1 MHKLHPQPTSRNFDQ
16 PPWSFWW
23 SLVILT
29 ISASRLYSIFWNL
42 VEICLSNITFTL
54 ETALVNCCLLVAY
67 LVWWDLLR
75 WWLWDYIKETPTNSG
90 NFSYIGNV
98 GNETIYRPSLT
109 IDLHH
114 LYSGWIPNLKTEAS
128 LVVWSWPEVPQVDTA
143 EVVAPYF
150 WSSFSSLATPVIVI
164 IGVLEFNIND
174 GPTLGCDWSTYCS
187 GKNYNSLLFSVMT
200 I

>member
-1 MHKLHPQPTSRNFDQ
+1 MITTRAPDGANNQWKKSPIEFYPGTRTFRNISSVAAWLSGRATLIITHRLILSTFFVTNTT
-16 PPWSFWW
+16 PWW
-23 SLVILT
+23 SQ
-29 ISASRLYSIFWNL
+29 SKPR
-42 VEICLSNITFTL
+42 
-54 ETALVNCCLLVAY
+54 
-67 LVWWDLLR
+67 
-75 WWLWDYIKETPTNSG
+75 WLWDYIKETPTNSG